1 MIDIVMFP
9 KKELQSIGGKLGYS
23 KVIHYKNLNIKFGI
37 NRNFF
42 ESKKTD
48 IITSLETSL
57 EKDRTHYR
65 ESGLNHVLC
74 KLAKK
79 NKIAIAFNFNNILNA
94 KKRYPLLGRIM
105 QNIRLCRKYK
115 IPMIIVSFA
124 NDRYD
129 MRNPR
134 DLISLGISLGMT
146 PIEAKNGVSKNIQ
159 DILTS
164 KDPNI
169 LAEGIKRI

>member
-1 MIDIVMFP
+1 VMFP
-9 KKELQSIGGKLGYS
+9 KKELQIMGEKLGYS
-23 KVIHYKNLNIKFGI
+23 KVIHYKNFNIKFGI

-57 EKDRTHYR
+57 DKDKTHYK
-65 ESGLNHVLC
+65 ESGLNQVLC

-94 KKRYPLLGRIM
+94 KKRYLILGRIM

-115 IPMIIVSFA
+115 IPMIIASFA

-134 DLISLGISLGMT
+134 DLISIGISLGMT
-146 PIEAKNGVSKNIQ
+146 PIEAKNAVSNSIE
-159 DILTS
+159 DVLSS
-164 KDPNI
+164 KDPRI
-169 LAEGIKRI
+169 LAEGIRKI